1 MRFLAICI
9 WYLVYGECKYATG
22 LSLHAISYFILF
34 YLLRLFIY
42 LLCAVLK
49 AQIKESPRH
58 RLGQSRLHS
67 DGPQWG
73 RAGFIAL
80 QYCSTALLGQC
91 SFSISPPCLAQIRH
105 QIQEFIFDGILTI

>member
-22 LSLHAISYFILF
+22 LSLHAISYSILF

-42 LLCAVLK
+42 LLCTVLK

-58 RLGQSRLHS
+58 RHRLGQSRLHC

-80 QYCSTALLGQC
+80 QYCSTAFLSPSLSLLLV
-91 SFSISPPCLAQIRH
+91 SPSLVSI
-105 QIQEFIFDGILTI
+105 

>member
-80 QYCSTALLGQC
+80 QYCSTVLLGKR

>member
-58 RLGQSRLHS
+58 RLGQSRLTRMGLS
-67 DGPQWG
+67 G
-73 RAGFIAL
+73 AGQVLLPFNIVLQHCWESAL
-80 QYCSTALLGQC
+80 SLSL
-91 SFSISPPCLAQIRH
+91 PLA
-105 QIQEFIFDGILTI
+105 